1 MMPAR
6 AKTTFGKPYPMFEAM
21 CQAHGLPVPEREL
34 RFHPVRQWRLDFA
47 WKGEGGAAYIG
58 VALEVDGG
66 VWTSGRH
73 VRGKGFISDIE
84 KMNEAQ
90 LAGWVVLRCTP
101 EDIRSGAVFELLK
114 RALL

>member
-21 CQAHGLPVPEREL
+21 CLAHGIKKPDREV
-34 RFHPVRQWRLDFA
+34 RFHEVRQWRFDFA
-47 WKGEGGAAYIG
+47 WGQHYHEAFRR

-73 VRGKGFISDIE
+73 VRGKGFISDME

-90 LAGWVVLRCTP
+90 LAGWLVLRCTP
-101 EDIRSGAVFELLK
+101 QDIESGAVFELLK
-114 RALL
+114 RALC